1 VPARDETA
9 PASPLGKVD
18 KTGLLSELR
27 KSESEL
33 KVAVITV
40 RERGDLFAGE
50 YELTVF
56 DLGLT
61 FPLLFAIKSC
71 PLSATGAEN
80 LGKQRNAGKGRQFR
94 TARAGG
100 LVGVEGDEA
109 VIRNG
114 VRIGRGE
121 VGAGGDVRIADFNS
135 GPGTFNEWRNNFLP
149 IVPCRAFGDCSAVE
163 GVELIFPRL
172 WKAKVVFP

>member
-9 PASPLGKVD
+9 PASPLGKVNM
-18 KTGLLSELR
+18 TLLFPEPR

-56 DLGLT
+56 DPGLI
-61 FPLLFAIKSC
+61 FPLLFVIKSC
-71 PLSATGAEN
+71 PLSATRAGN
-80 LGKQRNAGKGRQFR
+80 LGKQSNAGKGKQFR
-94 TARAGG
+94 TARVGV

-114 VRIGRGE
+114 VRIGLEE
-121 VGAGGDVRIADFNS
+121 VVGSDVRIADFNS
-135 GPGTFNEWRNNFLP
+135 GPGTFDERRNNFLP
-149 IVPCRAFGDCSAVE
+149 IVPCKIFGDCPAVE
-163 GVELIFPRL
+163 KAEELIFPR
-172 WKAKVVFP
+172 F